1 MKNNANLYRTNGDKF
16 IPYMYNDIKSI
27 QNTSAANRFTNF
39 KLRYMKTLLKIS
51 LAFIL
56 FISYNNLFASG
67 WEQKVDLINPS
78 DRANN
83 SEIEMM
89 PNGNCV
95 IASSFAQPWDSSIY
109 LHQYKKENGE
119 LFLFNINYVPIR
131 NAQKIHA
138 IKYISSIQKIHFDL

>member
-39 KLRYMKTLLKIS
+39 KLHYMKTLLKIS

-67 WEQKVDLINPS
+67 WQQKL
-78 DRANN
+78 
-83 SEIEMM
+83 
-89 PNGNCV
+89 
-95 IASSFAQPWDSSIY
+95 
-109 LHQYKKENGE
+109 L
-119 LFLFNINYVPIR
+119 
-131 NAQKIHA
+131 
-138 IKYISSIQKIHFDL
+138 